1 MSPLLWAPV
10 PGVVAGAGA
19 PPVGRAAC
27 WAAGGVPGVGGSSAL
42 AVPAPAGE
50 EPAVWAPAGGLACAA
65 AAVTAR
71 GADAVGSLDPAGAAG
86 VGLEAAV
93 GVPDCRVVAA
103 GSGAVFAV
111 APGALTGLGIAG
123 VQGVGTGVAGAP
135 VAADVAALWA
145 VAVVLPDVLPVLPA
159 APVAST
165 GV

>member
-1 MSPLLWAPV
+1 
-10 PGVVAGAGA
+10 
-19 PPVGRAAC
+19 
-27 WAAGGVPGVGGSSAL
+27 
-42 AVPAPAGE
+42 
-50 EPAVWAPAGGLACAA
+50 
-65 AAVTAR
+65 
-71 GADAVGSLDPAGAAG
+71 
-86 VGLEAAV
+86 
-93 GVPDCRVVAA
+93 
-103 GSGAVFAV
+103 V